1 MNVETA
7 NLLELG
13 AVIDGKYRLDALLGQ
28 GGMGKVFRA
37 THLQLKK
44 TFALKVMLFDVARD
58 ADERRNRLARFKR
71 EAEALA
77 RISHPNIV
85 MVTDFGAL
93 GEDQLPYI
101 VMEFIEGVTLRDRCR
116 EAGPLPLDFALE
128 VTRQICAGLHTA
140 HTQGIIHRDLKPENV
155 MLQSLPDGSVLARVL
170 DFGIA
175 KLAPEGGE
183 KSETL
188 TRESPGIGSPG
199 TPKYMAPEQI
209 LGQPIDARADVFAIN
224 LMLYEMLAGSLPSV
238 PIILAE
244 PTLISKARP
253 EIPAALDDI
262 LGRGLSK
269 LPEQRQPSALELK
282 RELETLEK
290 NLTLEAALRD
300 RTTPPSGFSTTPGF
314 SPVMSLTSPT
324 FPTLQGRA
332 VAPSSRLTGALPL
345 VVVLAALAAAGGWV
359 FYPQISEALNGK
371 PPATG
376 AGLPAAALPRLTLLP
391 GGEVTLGTNRGDKL
405 SVPEFKTVIPPFR
418 VSQRLIT
425 NGQYAEFVKRAKR
438 RAPATWQG
446 AAPPASDLDKPVTGV
461 SWDDADAYCQWL
473 SKETGAQYRLI
484 KEFEWEYLARQR
496 DRKGVSDLLDAGFLE
511 WTADSLTVYPGGKGF
526 VPNPDLR
533 IFRGRDDREN
543 PNEGVTFR
551 FPQKPDFTNNRL
563 GFRVAADPKLGGGR

>member
-28 GGMGKVFRA
+28 GGMGKVFRV
-37 THLQLKK
+37 THIQLKK

-58 ADERRNRLARFKR
+58 ADERQNRLARFRR
-71 EAEALA
+71 EAEVLA

-85 MVTDFGAL
+85 MVTDFGAI
-93 GEDQLPYI
+93 GEEQLPYI
-101 VMEFIEGVTLRDRCR
+101 VMEFIEGETLRDRCR
-116 EAGPLPLDFALE
+116 ESGQVPLDFALE

-140 HTQGIIHRDLKPENV
+140 HTQGIVHRDLKPENV
-155 MLQSLPDGSVLARVL
+155 MLQTLPDGSIMARVL

-175 KLAPEGGE
+175 KLAPEAGG

-209 LGQPIDARADVFAIN
+209 LGQPIDPRTDIFAIN
-224 LMLYEMLAGSLPSV
+224 LMLYEMLAGALPSV
-238 PIILAE
+238 PVILAE
-244 PTLISKARP
+244 PKPISKIRSD
-253 EIPAALDDI
+253 IPVALDEI
-262 LGRGLSK
+262 IGRGLSK
-269 LPEQRQPSALELK
+269 LPEQRQSSALDLK
-282 RELETLEK
+282 RELEAFER

-300 RTTPPSGFSTTPGF
+300 RTTPPSGVSTTPGF
-314 SPVMSLTSPT
+314 SPVTGMTSPVL
-324 FPTLQGRA
+324 PTLQSGPIT
-332 VAPSSRLTGALPL
+332 PSSGIGGVLPIAVGL
-345 VVVLAALAAAGGWV
+345 IAVAAGGWF
-359 FYPQISEALNGK
+359 FYPQISTALGGGASRTS
-371 PPATG
+371 AT
-376 AGLPAAALPRLTLLP
+376 ALSAALTPKLVLLP
-391 GGEVTLGTNRGDKL
+391 GGETILGTNRGDKL
-405 SVPEFKTVIPPFR
+405 SVPEFKTTVLPFR
-418 VSQRLIT
+418 VSQTLVT
-425 NGQYAEFVKRAKR
+425 NGQYAEFVKRTKH
-438 RAPATWQG
+438 RAPAAWG
-446 AAPPASDLDKPVTGV
+446 GSSPPASDLDKPVTGV

-473 SKETGAQYRLI
+473 SKETGLRYRLI

-496 DRKGVSDLLDAGFLE
+496 DRKGVVDLLDAGFLE

-526 VPNPDLR
+526 TANPELR

-563 GFRVAADPKLGGGR
+563 GFRVASDPKVGGE